1 MRDLIVLEEFKDKV
15 EKPKRS
21 TKLSAG
27 YDLCAAEDIV
37 VPSLWTAVFN
47 NVVSAEGFKRELDLE
62 EAAKWVKENK
72 LKTLIPTGV
81 TLQCEDDEY
90 LAIVPRS
97 GIANKTWLMIP
108 NSPGTID
115 VDYYPNQIYVGVINV
130 MPFDIKI
137 KKGER
142 IAQAIFNKYGTIDN
156 EEEITKERNGGFGST
171 SV

>member
-27 YDLCAAEDIV
+27 YDLCAAEDIII
-37 VPSLWTAVFN
+37 PSLWKTVFKN
-47 NVVSAEGFKRELDLE
+47 IKEEEDFEKVLDIE
-62 EAAKWVKENK
+62 EITKWVKENN
-72 LKTLIPTGV
+72 LKTLIPTGT

-108 NSPGTID
+108 NAPGTID
-115 VDYYPNQIYVGVINV
+115 ADYYPNQIYIGMINI
-130 MPFDIKI
+130 MPYDIKI

-142 IAQAIFNKYGTIDN
+142 VAQAIFHKYETIDN
-156 EEEITKERNGGFGST
+156 EEEITKDREGGFGST
-171 SV
+171 GV

>member
-27 YDLCAAEDIV
+27 YDLCAAEDVII
-37 VPSLWTAVFN
+37 PSLWKTVFKN
-47 NVVSAEGFKRELDLE
+47 IKE
-62 EAAKWVKENK
+62 EEDFEKVLNIEEITKWVKENN
-72 LKTLIPTGV
+72 LKTLIPTGI

-97 GIANKTWLMIP
+97 GIANKTWLTIP
-108 NSPGTID
+108 NAPGT
-115 VDYYPNQIYVGVINV
+115 VDADFYPNQIYVGMINI

-142 IAQAIFNKYGTIDN
+142 IAQAIFNKYETIDN
-156 EEEITKERNGGFGST
+156 EEEITKEREGGFGST
-171 SV
+171 GV